1 MRQNAEEVVFSVSG
15 STAVSASVITLTEAG
30 LREREHL
37 QEWVLAHP
45 EIIGPDVMVVTFE
58 FDKWTAA
65 AGPPKDR
72 LDILGLGRD
81 GRLVVAELKR
91 RVGPGRRLCVH
102 QNRWCCR
109 TYWALARV
117 PPFGQ
122 ICT

>member
-58 FDKWTAA
+58 FD
-65 AGPPKDR
+65 
-72 LDILGLGRD
+72 
-81 GRLVVAELKR
+81 
-91 RVGPGRRLCVH
+91 
-102 QNRWCCR
+102 
-109 TYWALARV
+109 
-117 PPFGQ
+117 
-122 ICT
+122 